1 VAKIDQKKRNCQN
14 IFFWGVRQ
22 NLLNTSLRK
31 INIFLSVKFKLEVLM
46 SRSLK
51 FSLALSAAVATSAL
65 LSACEKQDAQQ
76 SKTQPAPIAE
86 VAPQQS
92 KSVVVYFSQTGA
104 TKKLAQVFKEA
115 RNADEFELQLVKP
128 LPSTYDSTIAEVR
141 AERESKQWPALVN
154 AKLDVDKYDTVF
166 LGYPIMFWT
175 FTTPIYTFLEANDL
189 SGKVVVPFCTYG
201 SGGRKAS
208 ADELKTLEPKANVTL
223 AYGIS
228 NKRINAEGGVE
239 KAKEEVATFFANL
252 ETGKTEEML
261 AGGFSEQRPLTAED
275 SAVFAAATKDYA
287 YLGLKPLGVSTQ
299 VVAGMNYLFVCEM
312 KAFGGPATQTNVKI
326 FKPLPGRGEPEMIVV
341 EK

>member
-1 VAKIDQKKRNCQN
+1 
-14 IFFWGVRQ
+14 
-22 NLLNTSLRK
+22 
-31 INIFLSVKFKLEVLM
+31 M

-51 FSLALSAAVATSAL
+51 FSLALSAAVAASAL

-76 SKTQPAPIAE
+76 SKTQPAQIAE

-115 RNADEFELQLVKP
+115 RNADEFELLLVKP

-141 AERESKQWPALVN
+141 AERESKLWPALVN

-166 LGYPIMFWT
+166 LGYPIMFGT

-208 ADELKTLEPKANVTL
+208 ANELKTLEPNANVTI

-287 YLGLKPLGVSTQ
+287 YLGLKPLSVSTQ

>member
-1 VAKIDQKKRNCQN
+1 
-14 IFFWGVRQ
+14 
-22 NLLNTSLRK
+22 
-31 INIFLSVKFKLEVLM
+31 M

-51 FSLALSAAVATSAL
+51 FSLALSAVFAASAMF
-65 LSACEKQDAQQ
+65 SACNKQEVAQ

-166 LGYPIMFWT
+166 LGYPIMFGT

-208 ADELKTLEPKANVTL
+208 ANELKMLEPNANVTL

-239 KAKEEVATFFANL
+239 TAKAEVAAFFANL

-261 AGGFSEQRPLTAED
+261 MGGFSEQRPLTAED

-287 YLGLKPLGVSTQ
+287 YLGLKPLSVSTQ

-326 FKPLPGRGEPEMIVV
+326 FKPLPGRGEAQLIGV

>member
-1 VAKIDQKKRNCQN
+1 
-14 IFFWGVRQ
+14 
-22 NLLNTSLRK
+22 
-31 INIFLSVKFKLEVLM
+31 M

-51 FSLALSAAVATSAL
+51 FTLAVSTVFAASAMFSACNKQEAALSKSLSEGNTDVAVQA
-65 LSACEKQDAQQ
+65 
-76 SKTQPAPIAE
+76 
-86 VAPQQS
+86 S

-166 LGYPIMFWT
+166 LGYPIMFGT
-175 FTTPIYTFLEANDL
+175 FATPIYTFLEANDL

-208 ADELKTLEPKANVTL
+208 AAELKTLEPNANVTL

-239 KAKEEVATFFANL
+239 TAKAEVAAFFGDL
-252 ETGKTEEML
+252 ETGATEQML
-261 AGGFSEQRPLTAED
+261 MGGYSEQRPLTAED
-275 SAVFAAATKDYA
+275 SAAFAEGTKDYA
-287 YLGLKPLGVSTQ
+287 YLNLKPLSVSSQ

-312 KAFGGPATQTNVKI
+312 KAFGGPAEQANVKI
-326 FKPLPGRGEPEMIVV
+326 FKPLPGRGETQLIGV

>member
-1 VAKIDQKKRNCQN
+1 M
-14 IFFWGVRQ
+14 G
-22 NLLNTSLRK
+22 LLLLKNKYLF
-31 INIFLSVKFKLEVLM
+31 IEKFNLEVFM

-51 FSLALSAAVATSAL
+51 FTLAVSAVLAASAMFSACNKQEAALSKS
-65 LSACEKQDAQQ
+65 LSEGG
-76 SKTQPAPIAE
+76 AE
-86 VAPQQS
+86 VAAQTS

-115 RNADEFELQLVKP
+115 RNADEFELQLVKSF
-128 LPSTYDSTIAEVR
+128 PSTYDSTIAEVR

-166 LGYPIMFWT
+166 LGYPIMFGT
-175 FTTPIYTFLEANDL
+175 FTPPIYTFLEANDL

-208 ADELKTLEPKANVTL
+208 SEELKTLEPNANVTL

-239 KAKEEVATFFANL
+239 TAKAEVAAFFGNL
-252 ETGKTEEML
+252 ETGATEEML
-261 AGGFSEQRPLTAED
+261 MGGFSEQRPLTAED
-275 SAVFAAATKDYA
+275 SAAFAEGTKDYA
-287 YLGLKPLGVSTQ
+287 YLGLKPLSVSTQ

-312 KAFGGPATQTNVKI
+312 NAFGGPTVQTNVKI
-326 FKPLPGRGEPEMIVV
+326 FKPLPGRGEAQLIGV

>member
-1 VAKIDQKKRNCQN
+1 
-14 IFFWGVRQ
+14 
-22 NLLNTSLRK
+22 
-31 INIFLSVKFKLEVLM
+31 M

-51 FSLALSAAVATSAL
+51 FSLALSAAVAASAL

-76 SKTQPAPIAE
+76 SKTQPAPVAE

-92 KSVVVYFSQTGA
+92 KSVVVYFSQTGV

-115 RNADEFELQLVKP
+115 RNADEVELQLVKP
-128 LPSTYDSTIAEVR
+128 FPSTYDSTIAEVR

-166 LGYPIMFWT
+166 LGYPIMFGT

-208 ADELKTLEPKANVTL
+208 AAELKTLEPNANVTL

-287 YLGLKPLGVSTQ
+287 YLGLKPLSVSTQ

>member
-1 VAKIDQKKRNCQN
+1 
-14 IFFWGVRQ
+14 
-22 NLLNTSLRK
+22 
-31 INIFLSVKFKLEVLM
+31 M

-51 FSLALSAAVATSAL
+51 FTLAMSAVFAASAMFSACNKQEAALSKSLSEGNTDVAVQA
-65 LSACEKQDAQQ
+65 
-76 SKTQPAPIAE
+76 
-86 VAPQQS
+86 S
-92 KSVVVYFSQTGA
+92 KSVVVYFSQTGS
-104 TKKLAQVFKEA
+104 TKKLAQIFKEV
-115 RNADEFELQLVKP
+115 RNADEVELQLVKP
-128 LPSTYDSTIAEVR
+128 FPSTYDSTIAEVR

-154 AKLDVDKYDTVF
+154 AKVELAKYDTVF
-166 LGYPIMFWT
+166 LGYPIMFGT
-175 FTTPIYTFLEANDL
+175 FTPPIYTFLEANDL

-208 ADELKTLEPKANVTL
+208 ASELKTLEPNANVSL

-239 KAKEEVATFFANL
+239 KAKEEVAAFFANL
-252 ETGKTEEML
+252 ETGKTDEML
-261 AGGFSEQRPLTAED
+261 MGGFSEQRPLTAED

-287 YLGLKPLGVSTQ
+287 YLGLTPLSVSTQ